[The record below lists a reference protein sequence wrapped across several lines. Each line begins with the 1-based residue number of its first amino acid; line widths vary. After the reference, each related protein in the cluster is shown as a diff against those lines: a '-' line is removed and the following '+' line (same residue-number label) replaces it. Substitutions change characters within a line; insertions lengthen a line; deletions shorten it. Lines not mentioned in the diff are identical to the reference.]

1 MEIKVLENILK
12 VNDQFALEIRE
23 ELNKHNILTINMIG
37 SAGSG
42 KTTLLEQTIKQI
54 KNKIKLAVIE
64 GDIETT
70 RDAERIKNLGVDV
83 IQINT
88 KGACHLDAHLVHKA
102 MKNFNLNEIQLIVI
116 ENVGN
121 LVCPASFDLGEDF
134 KVCVLSVPEG
144 DDKPEKYPKIFRE
157 SKCVVLSKIDL
168 LTHTPFNIE
177 NFYRDMKHINGKAII
192 FELSALKGDGVDEW
206 CNWLLKQTKGKTGE
220 QK

>member
-42 KTTLLEQTIKQI
+42 KTTLLEQTINRI
-54 KNKIKLAVIE
+54 KNKIKIAVIE

-70 RDAERIKNLGVDV
+70 RDAERIKKLDVEV

-88 KGACHLDAHLVHKA
+88 KGACHLDAHLVQKA
-102 MKNFNLNEIQLIVI
+102 LKSFSLADTQLIFI

-157 SKCVVLSKIDL
+157 SKCVVLNKTDL
-168 LTHTPFNIE
+168 LKHTTFNKE
-177 NFYRDMKHINGKAII
+177 NFYRDMKHINGKATI
-192 FELSALKGDGVDEW
+192 FELSALKGEGVENW
-206 CNWLLKQTKGKTGE
+206 CKWLLKQLSIKN
-220 QK
+220 

>member
-12 VNDQFALEIRE
+12 VNDQIALEIRE
-23 ELNKHNILTINMIG
+23 ELKKHKILSINLIG

-42 KTTLLEQTIKQI
+42 KTTLLEQTIPRI
-54 KNKIKLAVIE
+54 KDKINIAVIE

-70 RDAERIKNLGVDV
+70 RDAERIKKFGVEV

-88 KGACHLDAHLVHKA
+88 KGACHLDANLVQKA
-102 MKNFNLNEIQLIVI
+102 IKSFTLNKIQFIII

-134 KVCVLSVPEG
+134 KVCVLSIPEG

-157 SKCVVLSKIDL
+157 SKCVVLNKIDL
-168 LTHTPFNIE
+168 LSHTNFNRE
-177 NFYRDMKHINGKAII
+177 NFYKDMKHTNGKAEI
-192 FELSALKGDGVDEW
+192 FELSALKGDGVDKW
-206 CNWLLKQTKGKTGE
+206 CDWLLKQIKIKSGE
-220 QK
+220 PK

>member
-23 ELNKHNILTINMIG
+23 ELIKHNILTINMIG

-157 SKCVVLSKIDL
+157 SKCVVLNKIDL
-168 LTHTPFNIE
+168 FKYTTFNKE
-177 NFYRDMKHINGKAII
+177 NFYRDMKHINGKAFI

-206 CNWLLKQTKGKTGE
+206 CNWLLKQTKGKSGE

>member
-12 VNDQFALEIRE
+12 VNDQFAQEIRE

-42 KTTLLEQTIKQI
+42 KTTLLEQTIKRI
-54 KNKIKLAVIE
+54 KNKIKIAVIE

-70 RDAERIKNLGVDV
+70 RDAERIKKLDIDV

-88 KGACHLDAHLVHKA
+88 KGACHLDAHLVQKA
-102 MKNFNLNEIQLIVI
+102 LKSFNLADTQLIFI

-157 SKCVVLSKIDL
+157 SKCVVLNKIDL
-168 LTHTPFNIE
+168 LKHTTFNKE
-177 NFYRDMKHINGKAII
+177 NFYRDMKHINGKATI
-192 FELSALKGDGVDEW
+192 FELSALKGEGVENW
-206 CNWLLKQTKGKTGE
+206 CKWLLKQIKSKRG
-220 QK
+220 

>member
-23 ELNKHNILTINMIG
+23 ELIKHNILTINMIG

-102 MKNFNLNEIQLIVI
+102 MKNFNLKEVQLIVI

-157 SKCVVLSKIDL
+157 SKCVVLNKIDL
-168 LTHTPFNIE
+168 FKYTTFNKE
-177 NFYRDMKHINGKAII
+177 NFYRDMKHINGKAFI

-206 CNWLLKQTKGKTGE
+206 CNWLLKQTKGKSGE